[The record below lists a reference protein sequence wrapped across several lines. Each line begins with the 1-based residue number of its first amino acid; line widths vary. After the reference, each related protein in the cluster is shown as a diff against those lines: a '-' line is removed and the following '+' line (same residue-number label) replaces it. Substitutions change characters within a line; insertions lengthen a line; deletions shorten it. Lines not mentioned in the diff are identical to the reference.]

1 MNNYNYYNAMNEDIR
16 DYIRENYTEE
26 EIREKLED
34 RDEWETELNDDL
46 WTEDSVTGN
55 ASGSYTFNRWK
66 ARENVIGNLDLLSE
80 TLHEFG
86 EDGETI
92 ARLFLNEEWENF
104 DVKIRCY
111 ILGSVIYQVL
121 DEIEEELK
129 EEEIA

>member
-1 MNNYNYYNAMNEDIR
+1 MNNYDYYNAMNEDIR
-16 DYIRENYTEE
+16 DYIREHYTEE

-34 RDEWETELNDDL
+34 RDAWEEELNDDL
-46 WTEDSVTGN
+46 WINDSVTGN
-55 ASGSYTFNRWK
+55 ASGSYTFSRWK

-80 TLHEFG
+80 TLSAFG

-111 ILGSVIYQVL
+111 ILGSVLYEVL
-121 DEIEEELK
+121 EEIEAELE